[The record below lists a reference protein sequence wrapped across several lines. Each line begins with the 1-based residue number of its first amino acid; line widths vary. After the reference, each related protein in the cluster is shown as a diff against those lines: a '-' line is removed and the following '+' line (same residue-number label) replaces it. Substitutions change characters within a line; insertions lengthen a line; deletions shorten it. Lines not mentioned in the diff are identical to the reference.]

1 MNDSF
6 IARKTLFG
14 LAVKAI
20 HQRDGFGQS
29 DIFLQTSA
37 LMIHQCSDECHLAD
51 LRKREMQGDV
61 QAGWC
66 IPPEM
71 HDNRLTWKRRRQI
84 AELWTRAG
92 RCSARPTYSSRLP
105 QRMELCL
112 RHRNPRRWAKLKTE
126 IERYIFFSLVNGVLT
141 RFHAKVMELG
151 GLLVQITHVQVTF
164 SCTLKYPFL
173 IR

>member
-1 MNDSF
+1 MTAS

-20 HQRDGFGQS
+20 LPRDGFGQA
-29 DIFLQTSA
+29 DIFLQISA

-71 HDNRLTWKRRRQI
+71 HDNRLT
-84 AELWTRAG
+84 
-92 RCSARPTYSSRLP
+92 
-105 QRMELCL
+105 
-112 RHRNPRRWAKLKTE
+112 
-126 IERYIFFSLVNGVLT
+126 
-141 RFHAKVMELG
+141 
-151 GLLVQITHVQVTF
+151 
-164 SCTLKYPFL
+164 
-173 IR
+173 